1 MSRMDDSQ
9 VVGIEGID
17 LNKPSVPVMRST
29 LNIRIEV
36 CKKTMNKEL
45 LVKKYGEA
53 GYDIIVA
60 SQEPMMLMGYPRGET
75 VVFVLV

>member
-1 MSRMDDSQ
+1 MDDSQ

-53 GYDIIVA
+53 RYDIIVA
-60 SQEPMMLMGYPRGET
+60 SKEPMMLMGYPRGET